1 MVRFFDYI
9 RTKVGNFYLLYAIEM
24 KRGSNLF
31 YVHAFLHVV
40 SSAVSTSIV
49 SYALTSLYSS
59 YCKMEK
65 LLKIK
70 QKPCFLNKQL

>member
-9 RTKVGNFYLLYAIEM
+9 MTKVGNFYLLYTIEM

-31 YVHAFLHVV
+31 YVHAFVHVV

-49 SYALTSLYSS
+49 SYALTSYYTVLTVKWRN
-59 YCKMEK
+59 C
-65 LLKIK
+65 
-70 QKPCFLNKQL
+70 